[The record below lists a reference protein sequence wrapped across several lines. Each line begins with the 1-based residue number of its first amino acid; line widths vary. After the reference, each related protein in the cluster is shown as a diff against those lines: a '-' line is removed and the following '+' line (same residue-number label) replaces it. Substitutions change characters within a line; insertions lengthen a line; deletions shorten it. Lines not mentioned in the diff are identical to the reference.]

1 MSEAPKPHWSIP
13 HVIGVLLA
21 VAVYIGLYAVTGE
34 SELFVALAT
43 GAVGIL
49 GSWLYLFSGIAR
61 RKK

>member
-1 MSEAPKPHWSIP
+1 MNEAPKPHWSVP

-21 VAVYIGLYAVTGE
+21 VAVYIVLFALTGE

-49 GSWLYLFSGIAR
+49 GSWLYLFSGIGR
-61 RKK
+61 RNK

>member
-1 MSEAPKPHWSIP
+1 
-13 HVIGVLLA
+13 VIGVLLA
-21 VAVYIGLYAVTGE
+21 VAVYIVLFAVTGE

-49 GSWLYLFSGIAR
+49 GSWLYLFSGLAG